1 MGVYFGFLVMRK
13 LVLFIFFMLSVFAN
27 AGSSEKL
34 VSDYLELTY
43 SDGRN
48 GNTAQQK
55 LILICF
61 NTSECTGVD
70 PEVCVDENL
79 EGFQSCDEKDTC
91 YSCSKSVKDYYWKS
105 VEHCFA
111 ESTSVRKCFSE

>member
-1 MGVYFGFLVMRK
+1 
-13 LVLFIFFMLSVFAN
+13 MLSVFAN

-70 PEVCVDENL
+70 PEVVLNNNQT
-79 EGFQSCDEKDTC
+79 GASAYGVYPVGKQFTAGIN
-91 YSCSKSVKDYYWKS
+91 VK
-105 VEHCFA
+105 F
-111 ESTSVRKCFSE
+111 